1 MAARTARRTAETVKR
16 ETARQ
21 EILGGQLGMEA
32 MGIACIAGALLV
44 LVFIVM
50 GESGASNAGSIG
62 LVGSKVAGWLKR
74 LLGYMVY
81 MLPASLGYAGI
92 LMLIRKKGY
101 FGSARLIALIGL
113 IASASA
119 IAAVFGSEFGKYGPQ
134 GGALGS
140 LIAGVMTS
148 LVGKAGTGI
157 VFTATGIISLVVLS
171 NIPVS
176 TAATFIFAV
185 LWYAAVSAGRL
196 ISAGYKALVMK
207 ALELPERQ
215 QTGPTE
221 EAAPSPDLD
230 STLEKPSIKFVEPG
244 TEEAKAEAPA
254 QEGARVREPR
264 PKKLDEWRKPEQPRG
279 DRPGHLPLLPP
290 LSLLNAPVARK
301 RGKSESY
308 DVADMSRTLENTLSS
323 FGVSA
328 KVVSVSQGPTVTRFE
343 VQPSSG
349 VKVSRIASLVDDIAL
364 AFAAPGIRIEAPIP
378 GKAAVGVE
386 IPNRDKGFVYFR
398 DVLET
403 EAFQKAEG
411 RLIVALG
418 KDIAGN
424 PIVTDLTETLHLLVA
439 GSTGSGK
446 SVCLNTII
454 ASLLFRATPDDVRI
468 LMIDPKRVEL
478 SIYNGIPHL
487 IAPVVT
493 DPKKAAGYLKWVC
506 EEMENRYRIFQM
518 AGARNIT
525 QYNEM
530 LDKGILEQIADDDVE
545 AGKEGGEASF
555 NPRRLPYIVVI
566 LDELADLM
574 MVAKNDVED
583 AIARLAFM
591 ARAAGIHL
599 ILATQR
605 PSVDIVTGIIK
616 ANIPSRIAFAVSSQ
630 VDSRVIL
637 DTPGAER
644 LLGKGDMLFH
654 PVGLPKPIRIQGA
667 YISDTEVIALVE
679 FLKNQG
685 EPVYVA
691 RPLESK
697 GGDGSQAEVTDDLF
711 EDAARLIVESGE
723 ASISKIQRRFRVGYA
738 RAARLIDTM
747 ELMGIVGPH
756 NASKARNIL
765 MTPVQLEDFLREL
778 RQGD

>member
-1 MAARTARRTAETVKR
+1 
-16 ETARQ
+16 
-21 EILGGQLGMEA
+21 
-32 MGIACIAGALLV
+32 
-44 LVFIVM
+44 
-50 GESGASNAGSIG
+50 
-62 LVGSKVAGWLKR
+62 
-74 LLGYMVY
+74 
-81 MLPASLGYAGI
+81 
-92 LMLIRKKGY
+92 
-101 FGSARLIALIGL
+101 
-113 IASASA
+113 
-119 IAAVFGSEFGKYGPQ
+119 
-134 GGALGS
+134 
-140 LIAGVMTS
+140 
-148 LVGKAGTGI
+148 
-157 VFTATGIISLVVLS
+157 
-171 NIPVS
+171 
-176 TAATFIFAV
+176 
-185 LWYAAVSAGRL
+185 
-196 ISAGYKALVMK
+196 
-207 ALELPERQ
+207 
-215 QTGPTE
+215 
-221 EAAPSPDLD
+221 
-230 STLEKPSIKFVEPG
+230 
-244 TEEAKAEAPA
+244 
-254 QEGARVREPR
+254 
-264 PKKLDEWRKPEQPRG
+264 
-279 DRPGHLPLLPP
+279 
-290 LSLLNAPVARK
+290 
-301 RGKSESY
+301 
-308 DVADMSRTLENTLSS
+308 
-323 FGVSA
+323 
-328 KVVSVSQGPTVTRFE
+328 
-343 VQPSSG
+343 
-349 VKVSRIASLVDDIAL
+349 
-364 AFAAPGIRIEAPIP
+364 
-378 GKAAVGVE
+378 
-386 IPNRDKGFVYFR
+386 
-398 DVLET
+398 
-403 EAFQKAEG
+403 
-411 RLIVALG
+411 
-418 KDIAGN
+418 
-424 PIVTDLTETLHLLVA
+424 
-439 GSTGSGK
+439 
-446 SVCLNTII
+446 
-454 ASLLFRATPDDVRI
+454 
-468 LMIDPKRVEL
+468 
-478 SIYNGIPHL
+478 
-487 IAPVVT
+487 
-493 DPKKAAGYLKWVC
+493 
-506 EEMENRYRIFQM
+506 
-518 AGARNIT
+518 
-525 QYNEM
+525 
-530 LDKGILEQIADDDVE
+530 KGILEQIADDDVE